1 MQIGH
6 GFSRYPEDPQP
17 YPYMSELPSRTVD
30 TTRPTGENLRAALIL
45 DRYTRSLTIK
55 SATIKAGQIL
65 GIQPAYLKDMSFYD
79 CIHDNSLIHAEE
91 CLDNAKSNDSIVHLE
106 FCSRDDVQDDMEARQ
121 DFQAADPARLWN
133 LGNRQPIPPLELE
146 AIVFST
152 SDGLLVVLQRKL
164 AIITSPVGK
173 RELRAKNI

>member
-6 GFSRYPEDPQP
+6 GFSGYPEDPQP
-17 YPYMSELPSRTVD
+17 YMSELPSWTVD
-30 TTRPTGENLRAALIL
+30 TTRPTGENLRAAL
-45 DRYTRSLTIK
+45 TRSLTIK

-91 CLDNAKSNDSIVHLE
+91 CLDNAKSNDSIVYLE
-106 FCSRDDVQDDMEARQ
+106 ICSRDEGDVQDDMEARQ

-152 SDGLLVVLQRKL
+152 SDGLLVVLL
-164 AIITSPVGK
+164 
-173 RELRAKNI
+173 